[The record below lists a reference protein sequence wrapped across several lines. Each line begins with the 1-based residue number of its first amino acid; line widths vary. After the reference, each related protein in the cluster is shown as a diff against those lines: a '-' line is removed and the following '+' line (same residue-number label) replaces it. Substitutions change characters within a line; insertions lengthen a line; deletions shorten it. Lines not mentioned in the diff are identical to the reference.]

1 LQLARESSIA
11 LADVQGTGPRGR
23 ILAADVVEFV
33 PSAAA
38 PAVATEA
45 SAAAPAAAAASVAG
59 VDFTDLPLDQA
70 KQVSYEL
77 IHLEH
82 YFRGSAPI

>member
-1 LQLARESSIA
+1 M
-11 LADVQGTGPRGR
+11 DVQGTGPRGR
-23 ILAADVVEFV
+23 ILAADVAEFV

-45 SAAAPAAAAASVAG
+45 SAAAPAAAASVAG

-82 YFRGSAPI
+82 YLWGSAPI